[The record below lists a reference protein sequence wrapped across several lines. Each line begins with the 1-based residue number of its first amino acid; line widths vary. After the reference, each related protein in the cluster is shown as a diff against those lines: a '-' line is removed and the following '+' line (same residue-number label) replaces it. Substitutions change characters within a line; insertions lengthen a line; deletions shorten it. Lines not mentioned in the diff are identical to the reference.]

1 MNFMRN
7 LFGKEQKNEAL
18 PPSAETLEEAKKIFF
33 EYSCNRLYMAQND
46 VNFSQYHISKDL
58 EAQWRNEFIAHWRS
72 RLSTEDLTAIQKLR
86 DANAVEVIPDL
97 LAMVDQ
103 GDSYARL
110 RIAEALRALSYILDN
125 DKTLKK
131 HAKATAI
138 KMAQSILDHPIQVSE
153 SHKVEI
159 THYGSSNP
167 EEYIIMFAKN
177 AANKG
182 R

>member
-1 MNFMRN
+1 MDFMRN
-7 LFGKEQKNEAL
+7 LFGKDQKDDGP
-18 PPSAETLEEAKKIFF
+18 PPSAETLEEAKKIYF

-46 VNFSQYHISKDL
+46 VNFSRYHISKEL
-58 EAQWRNEFIAHWRS
+58 EAEWRNEFITYWKS

-125 DKTLKK
+125 DKTMKK
-131 HAKATAI
+131 QAKATAI
-138 KMAQSILDHPIQVSE
+138 RMAQSILDHPIQISE
-153 SHKVEI
+153 SHKIEI
-159 THYGSSNP
+159 TQYGSSNP
-167 EEYIIMFAKN
+167 EEYIILFAKN

-182 R
+182 N